1 MKLKSFKRLSLI
13 LLGLFIVSMLF
24 PLTVFSE
31 SNADPKRNI
40 SLTITYLDEGAP
52 LINAEFDIYLVA
64 TVDAQNRMTP
74 TPSFRGYSV
83 NYQNTSNEALRA
95 LATTLEGYI
104 LRDNIPPTGTGR
116 TDSEGKVYFP
126 DTGVKM
132 QPGLY
137 MAMGQR
143 HIQSGFY
150 YDASPFMIFLPHQN
164 EDTEEWNYNVTV
176 NSKYDSGTVP
186 NNPENPVLVERKV
199 LKVWNDNG
207 YEHKRPKQVIVQL
220 LRDRTIFDTVILN
233 AENNWRFRWEG
244 LDDQYR
250 WTVVEKEPNNYTV
263 QVTREGITF
272 VVTNTYT
279 GGDTPGQVTTTRPT
293 PTTLPNE
300 TTDTNRTTRP
310 VNTMP
315 DRTTEKYTRH
325 TTTKIYGSIEGD
337 SDVTESSTKPNNKP
351 ETLPKT
357 GQLWWPVPFL
367 ICFGLL
373 FIVIGLVQRRGAVD
387 EE

>member
-52 LINAEFDIYLVA
+52 LVNAEFDIYLVA
-64 TVDAQNRMTP
+64 TVDAQNKITP

-83 NYQNTSNEALRA
+83 NYQNTSTEALRA

-104 LRDNIPPTGTGR
+104 LRDNIPTTGTGR

-126 DTGVKM
+126 NNGVRM

-143 HIQSGFY
+143 HIQSGVR

-164 EDTEEWNYNVTV
+164 EDTEEWDYDVTV
-176 NSKYDSGTVP
+176 NTKHDSGTVP
-186 NNPENPVLVERKV
+186 KDPENPVFVERKV
-199 LKVWNDNG
+199 LKVWNDKG
-207 YEHKRPKQVIVQL
+207 YEHKRPKQVVVQL
-220 LRDRTIFDTVILN
+220 LRDTTVFDTVILN

-244 LDDQYR
+244 LDDKYK
-250 WTVVEKEPNNYTV
+250 WTVVENEPEDYTV
-263 QVTREGITF
+263 QMTREGITF
-272 VVTNTYT
+272 VATNTYT
-279 GGDTPGQVTTTRPT
+279 EGDTPGPVTTTRPS
-293 PTTLPNE
+293 PTTVPDN
-300 TTDTNRTTRP
+300 TTGTVKTTKPVTTR
-310 VNTMP
+310 P

-325 TTTKIYGSIEGD
+325 TTTKIDGSTERD
-337 SDVTESSTKPNNKP
+337 SDVAESSAKPNKP

-357 GQLWWPVPFL
+357 GQLWWPVLFL

-373 FIVIGLVQRRGAVD
+373 FIVIGLVQRRGTAD